1 MLFCIIFLNE
11 SLWFFNLSVGETGAI
26 WQEGLV
32 GGVKATEAM
41 GMEEGQAQWY
51 SMNMNHEQ
59 QMIDL

>member
-1 MLFCIIFLNE
+1 
-11 SLWFFNLSVGETGAI
+11 VGETGAI